1 MFDDKKISTIATS
14 WENHRQQCKQRSERL
29 HCMERDGAVSRA
41 ATELRRLCD
50 DLEQYCWQL
59 WDGRTSQWDGMRRS
73 NERIESSL
81 NTRCQHPAAVPFTL
95 LYSRFKAIFKTE
107 VYSGGICIILIC
119 IFCINLLQT
128 TKQLLQNLI
137 LNFYSQVKVLTELD
151 HQQVGR
157 WWAQDTQDY
166 DREATKLG
174 DCRVHMPPRFRVRR
188 Y

>member
-81 NTRCQHPAAVPFTL
+81 NTSCQHPAAVPFTL
-95 LYSRFKAIFKTE
+95 STVFE
-107 VYSGGICIILIC
+107 VQSNIQNRGLFRGQWIC